1 MDTKEVKQYID
12 KHYDE
17 LIELIKNESYDHI
30 IIEMLNDL
38 KYLLISES
46 KDTNIN
52 LAILETFH
60 NIQPQDNIIEK
71 LNDLESLLTEG
82 VEISISK
89 IKLGFLNKHDKII
102 QRDKKWLSQNKKKIL
117 NLDYTEVELEVLS
130 DYKVTF
136 EQLLNRHNIFDK
148 IFVNSENVENDLTDK
163 LRRFEDKNAD
173 LKNGLDNY
181 YRTGTSR
188 REIGLR
194 KIKGDEAK
202 LAVENMVAYCE
213 SFLTGRQFL
222 EEKMNTIIVAIN
234 DSSVQESLSPIDKLK
249 ILLEDKSEVADIENA
264 AKDLK
269 NPKSKSKN
277 EDTKNDETETENK
290 EDNTNDKPTKNKSDI
305 EDIENTSDELE
316 DADDEFEDSD
326 NGEDIDDVEND
337 GDDNADQQT
346 DDSTPQR
353 SIKDREVG
361 MAVLLTITEERYFD
375 YINILKGLV
384 E

>member
-1 MDTKEVKQYID
+1 MNYKLVEYITEY
-12 KHYDE
+12 K
-17 LIELIKNESYDHI
+17 ELIKNESYDHI

>member
-1 MDTKEVKQYID
+1 MDYS
-12 KHYDE
+12 
-17 LIELIKNESYDHI
+17 N
-30 IIEMLNDL
+30 
-38 KYLLISES
+38 
-46 KDTNIN
+46 
-52 LAILETFH
+52 
-60 NIQPQDNIIEK
+60 
-71 LNDLESLLTEG
+71 
-82 VEISISK
+82 
-89 IKLGFLNKHDKII
+89 
-102 QRDKKWLSQNKKKIL
+102 
-117 NLDYTEVELEVLS
+117 VELEVVS
-130 DYKVTF
+130 DYNITF
-136 EQLLNRHNIFDK
+136 EGLMQRHNIFDK

>member
-1 MDTKEVKQYID
+1 MKYKLAGYISD
-12 KHYDE
+12 YK
-17 LIELIKNESYDHI
+17 ELIKNESYDHI

-38 KYLLISES
+38 KYLLLSES
-46 KDTNIN
+46 DDININ
-52 LAILETFH
+52 LSILETFH
-60 NIQPQDNIIEK
+60 NIQSQDNVIEK

-117 NLDYTEVELEVLS
+117 NLDYSEVELEVLS

-148 IFVNSENVENDLTDK
+148 IFVNSDNVENNLTDK

-181 YRTGTSR
+181 YRTGTPR

-234 DSSVQESLSPIDKLK
+234 DSSVKESYSPIEKLK
-249 ILLEDKSEVADIENA
+249 ILLEDNSELKDIEDTA
-264 AKDLK
+264 EELK
-269 NPKSKSKN
+269 NINNKSKN
-277 EDTKNDETETENK
+277 KTDKNNESEIENK
-290 EDNTNDKPTKNKSDI
+290 DNKSEDVNTKDSGNESEIDDI
-305 EDIENTSDELE
+305 EDTADELDDMDGESDDLDNTE
-316 DADDEFEDSD
+316 DEDNDTESNEDEQS
-326 NGEDIDDVEND
+326 
-337 GDDNADQQT
+337 
-346 DDSTPQR
+346 DDSAPQR
-353 SIKDREVG
+353 SIKDREIG
-361 MAVLLTITEERYFD
+361 IAVLLTITEERYFD
-375 YINILKGLV
+375 YINILKGLA

>member
-1 MDTKEVKQYID
+1 MNYKLVEYITEY
-12 KHYDE
+12 K
-17 LIELIKNESYDHI
+17 ELIKNESYDHI

-234 DSSVQESLSPIDKLK
+234 DSSVQESLSPIYKLK

-277 EDTKNDETETENK
+277 EDTKNDEMETENK
-290 EDNTNDKPTKNKSDI
+290 EDNTNDKSTKNKSDI

-337 GDDNADQQT
+337 EDDNTDQQT

>member
-1 MDTKEVKQYID
+1 MNYKLAGYISD
-12 KHYDE
+12 YK
-17 LIELIKNESYDHI
+17 ELIKNESYDHI
-30 IIEMLNDL
+30 IIEMINDL
-38 KYLLISES
+38 KYLLLSES
-46 KDTNIN
+46 DDININ
-52 LAILETFH
+52 LSILETFH
-60 NIQPQDNIIEK
+60 NIQPQDNVIEK

-117 NLDYTEVELEVLS
+117 NLDYNEVELEVLS

-148 IFVNSENVENDLTDK
+148 IFVNSDNVENNLTDK
-163 LRRFEDKNAD
+163 LRRFEDKNGD

-202 LAVENMVAYCE
+202 LAVENMVTYCE
-213 SFLTGRQFL
+213 SFLTGKQFL

-234 DSSVQESLSPIDKLK
+234 DSAVKESYSPIEKLK
-249 ILLEDKSEVADIENA
+249 ILLEDNSELKDIEDT
-264 AKDLK
+264 AKELK
-269 NPKSKSKN
+269 NINNKSKN
-277 EDTKNDETETENK
+277 KNNESENK
-290 EDNTNDKPTKNKSDI
+290 NTKSKDANTKDSDNESEIDDI
-305 EDIENTSDELE
+305 EDTADELDDMDGESDDLDNTDDEDNDVESDE
-316 DADDEFEDSD
+316 DEQS
-326 NGEDIDDVEND
+326 
-337 GDDNADQQT
+337 

-361 MAVLLTITEERYFD
+361 IAVLLTITEERYFD
-375 YINILKGLV
+375 YINILKGLA